1 MIADETDLYSVEDG
15 VKWLSQIFQ
24 IKENDWFFSF
34 DFLPKV
40 FKSSKKR
47 KSAIIS
53 ILLASLNEAS
63 TGKLLLTQE
72 SHFEKIM
79 VKEKKMNDK
88 DLKNFVESLIFSA
101 DEPLSKNDINKILS
115 QYGNFDL
122 DKVLNELVFDYK
134 DRGVVLYSSDNK
146 FYFKTSDSLRDFLS
160 IQTKKTKNLSNAAME
175 TLAIISYHQP
185 VTRAEI
191 EKIRGKPVFR
201 GTLDSLLE
209 IKWIKPAGRRET
221 PGRPVTWVTDIEFLK
236 HFGLK
241 SIKDLPK
248 VDELESIIL

>member
-1 MIADETDLYSVEDG
+1 
-15 VKWLSQIFQ
+15 
-24 IKENDWFFSF
+24 
-34 DFLPKV
+34 
-40 FKSSKKR
+40 
-47 KSAIIS
+47 
-53 ILLASLNEAS
+53 
-63 TGKLLLTQE
+63 
-72 SHFEKIM
+72 
-79 VKEKKMNDK
+79 
-88 DLKNFVESLIFSA
+88 
-101 DEPLSKNDINKILS
+101 
-115 QYGNFDL
+115 
-122 DKVLNELVFDYK
+122 
-134 DRGVVLYSSDNK
+134 
-146 FYFKTSDSLRDFLS
+146 
-160 IQTKKTKNLSNAAME
+160 ME

-221 PGRPVTWVTDIEFLK
+221 PGRPVTWTTDVEFLK

>member
-1 MIADETDLYSVEDG
+1 MQWVYKDINMKNRYEKQYMKHKDE
-15 VKWLSQIFQ
+15 I
-24 IKENDWFFSF
+24 
-34 DFLPKV
+34 
-40 FKSSKKR
+40 
-47 KSAIIS
+47 
-53 ILLASLNEAS
+53 
-63 TGKLLLTQE
+63 
-72 SHFEKIM
+72 
-79 VKEKKMNDK
+79 KKMNKK
-88 DLKNFVESLIFSA
+88 DLKNLVESLIFSA
-101 DEPLSKNDINKILS
+101 DEPLAKNDINKILS
-115 QYGNFDL
+115 QYGTFDL
-122 DKVLNELVFDYK
+122 DKVLNELIDDYK

-146 FYFKTSDSLRDFLS
+146 FYFKTSDGLQNFLT

-221 PGRPVTWVTDIEFLK
+221 PGRPVTLTTDVEFLK

>member
-1 MIADETDLYSVEDG
+1 M
-15 VKWLSQIFQ
+15 
-24 IKENDWFFSF
+24 
-34 DFLPKV
+34 
-40 FKSSKKR
+40 
-47 KSAIIS
+47 
-53 ILLASLNEAS
+53 NE
-63 TGKLLLTQE
+63 K
-72 SHFEKIM
+72 
-79 VKEKKMNDK
+79 N
-88 DLKNFVESLIFSA
+88 LKNFVESLIFSA
-101 DEPLSKNDINKILS
+101 DEPLSKKDINKILS

-122 DKVLNELVFDYK
+122 DKVLDELVFDYK
-134 DRGVVLYSSDNK
+134 DRGVVLYSSDNN

-160 IQTKKTKNLSNAAME
+160 IETKKTKNLSNAAME

-209 IKWIKPAGRRET
+209 IKWIKPSGRRET